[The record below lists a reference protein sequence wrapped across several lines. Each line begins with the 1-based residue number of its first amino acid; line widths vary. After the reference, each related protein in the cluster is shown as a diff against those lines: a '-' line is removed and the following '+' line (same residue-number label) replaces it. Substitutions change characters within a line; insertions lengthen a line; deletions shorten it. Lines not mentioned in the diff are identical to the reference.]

1 MGSPKGEIPPQSKSL
16 TRVAASARSSQP
28 RSAASRSATHIRCGV
43 STVLGPYPALPWR
56 RPRSNH
62 CKSMPAGPAGQL
74 LLHQV
79 IILSVR
85 HPSDEN
91 VPSETSER
99 GGQDHV
105 SGGVAGLEGR
115 GLGAEHG
122 RVEVPVVAACM
133 VAPRDEHP
141 DRDGSGGDRASTGRR
156 PAVGGYAPERPGV
169 HPIVE
174 LSRSRSDPNQAR
186 STLSGSCVQPAA
198 DTLGDH
204 TVTFCNSASE

>member
-1 MGSPKGEIPPQSKSL
+1 M
-16 TRVAASARSSQP
+16 
-28 RSAASRSATHIRCGV
+28 
-43 STVLGPYPALPWR
+43 GPYPALPWR

-62 CKSMPAGPAGQL
+62 CKSTPAGPAGQL

-105 SGGVAGLEGR
+105 SGGVAALEGR
-115 GLGAEHG
+115 RLGAEHG
-122 RVEVPVVAACM
+122 RVEVPVVAARSLL
-133 VAPRDEHP
+133 VY
-141 DRDGSGGDRASTGRR
+141 
-156 PAVGGYAPERPGV
+156 PAAVTPLVVPPS
-169 HPIVE
+169 H
-174 LSRSRSDPNQAR
+174 RS
-186 STLSGSCVQPAA
+186 SGSCVQPAA

-204 TVTFCNSASE
+204 MVTFCNSASE